1 MADNVNSHC
10 NCTKSVPPKL
20 VSISLWGNMADNVT
34 YCNCIKSVQ
43 TKLVSISL
51 WGNMADNVTLTATV
65 QRVFKQNS

>member
-1 MADNVNSHC
+1 
-10 NCTKSVPPKL
+10 
-20 VSISLWGNMADNVT
+20 MADNVT

-65 QRVFKQNS
+65 QRVFKQLTATVQRVFKQTL